1 LAGLPKQLIGNPKHP
16 NAAEAADDD
25 VLSDVLRTVRLSGSL
40 QFCFMP
46 SGAWQTE
53 GKAGLKSLAKNP
65 SIAMP
70 FHILVEGTCWLK
82 MDGREFALAA
92 GDVVAF
98 PFATPHQ
105 LGAGSG
111 GHPVAPVDDLP
122 LKPWRETPI
131 LQYGAGQARV
141 RLLCGYLQCDAMS
154 FRPLRDALPA
164 LLHVRTSATGD
175 AGWLR
180 ATIEQ
185 IVAEVDRPR
194 TGGLSMMERLTEITF
209 IELLRHQI
217 RLAAPGSIG
226 WLSALGDPALARCLA
241 LIHDDPR
248 RTWSVQA
255 LAAASA
261 LSRST
266 LTERFETVLKT
277 SPMRYVRDW
286 RLCLASVA
294 LSTSNKP
301 IAAVADEAR
310 YGTEAAFNRAFSRT
324 YGIPPAAWRQNAR
337 RGLANC

>member
-1 LAGLPKQLIGNPKHP
+1 MAGLPKQLIGNPKHL
-16 NAAEAADDD
+16 NADEAADDD
-25 VLSDVLRTVRLSGSL
+25 VLSDVLRTIRLSGSL

-53 GKAGLKSLAKNP
+53 GKAELKSLAKNP
-65 SIAMP
+65 SVAMP

-82 MDGREFALAA
+82 MDGREFALTA

-105 LGAGSG
+105 LGAGAG
-111 GHPVAPVDDLP
+111 GQPVAPVEDLP

-164 LLHVRTSATGD
+164 LLHVRTRATGD

-180 ATIEQ
+180 ATIDQ

-209 IELLRHQI
+209 IELLRHQM
-217 RLAAPGSIG
+217 RSAAPGSTG
-226 WLSALGDPALARCLA
+226 WLSALGDPALGRCLA

-248 RTWSVQA
+248 RIWSVQA

-294 LSTSNKP
+294 LSTSNKA
-301 IAAVADEAR
+301 IATVADEAQ

-337 RGLANC
+337 RGLANS